1 MYWSIFEV
9 FDYGRYKS
17 LNVKDRV
24 VVDVGAFVG
33 DSAIYFALKGARKVI
48 AIEPHPEAYGEMLEN
63 IRLNK
68 LEDVIVPI
76 NAGLASRHGR
86 IRIESVDIE
95 RTAISYHRPRKCGG
109 EITALCL
116 AELISKYGVDSNVVL
131 KLDCEG
137 CEYDIVLNDY
147 EHVKLF
153 DEIILEYH
161 ANVGG
166 KPGKLLKVLSRDY
179 RCKVVEKDGNIGIIH
194 CVRKWQVENDRMW

>member
-1 MYWSIFEV
+1 MYWPILGIFDCGE
-9 FDYGRYKS
+9 YNS
-17 LNVKDRV
+17 LSVKDRI

-48 AIEPHPEAYGEMLEN
+48 AIEPHPEAYEEMLEN

-95 RTAISYHRPRKCGG
+95 RTAITYHRPSKCNG
-109 EITALCL
+109 EVMALCL
-116 AELISKYGVDSNVVL
+116 SELISKYNIDSNAAL
-131 KLDCEG
+131 KLDCQG
-137 CEYDIVLNDY
+137 CEYDIILNDY
-147 EHVKLF
+147 ARIKLF
-153 DEIILEYH
+153 DEILLEYH

-166 KPGKLLKVLSRDY
+166 KPSKLLKVLSRDY
-179 RCKVVEKDGNIGIIH
+179 RCKVVEKDRNFGIIH
-194 CVRKWQVENDRMW
+194 CVRKW